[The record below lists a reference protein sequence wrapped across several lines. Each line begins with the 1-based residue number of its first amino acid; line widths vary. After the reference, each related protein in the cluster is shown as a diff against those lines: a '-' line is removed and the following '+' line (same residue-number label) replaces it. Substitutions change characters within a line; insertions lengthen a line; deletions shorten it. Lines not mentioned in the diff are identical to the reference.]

1 MSLKFRRNKA
11 MKLFGISKQEKMT
24 KDLALRQ
31 SNRRGWEKKK
41 KKKQRLECG
50 TKSRRMSYSGSQVK
64 KVWNMKLEE
73 VMNCV
78 RCS

>member
-41 KKKQRLECG
+41 KKKN
-50 TKSRRMSYSGSQVK
+50 KD
-64 KVWNMKLEE
+64 WNVGQKAGE
-73 VMNCV
+73 
-78 RCS
+78 